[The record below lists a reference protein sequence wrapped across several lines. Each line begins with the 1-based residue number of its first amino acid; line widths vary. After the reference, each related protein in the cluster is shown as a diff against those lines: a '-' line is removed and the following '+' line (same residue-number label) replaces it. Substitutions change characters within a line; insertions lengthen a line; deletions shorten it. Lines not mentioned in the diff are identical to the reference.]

1 MTRAPVARERCSV
14 LANAAGDPQE
24 GTAPPGDRWFLAEHL
39 GPWSPH
45 AVPEADVAPQVV
57 RAVNLWA
64 RDNNGRVQVIRRTGR
79 ATRRV
84 PPGALVPGRL
94 PPRARVDPHRRLRH
108 PGGPGLR
115 ARRTR
120 RAPSPAAEPGVRPRP
135 ARRLLRD
142 PRPAAGRRAE
152 RRGPGPDLGMLTPGR
167 MPVLA
172 VAGVAAARLHLR
184 RRAPGGSGGAGG
196 ALRLPACSIPAGCA
210 GGWVFPPVVQ
220 AAQHH
225 ARELTGALGVDAL
238 PPVVT
243 TALDGG
249 RTRVVFTDPDCAVTL
264 AGATGRRRT
273 PADLRRQ
280 QGRLDAGVRPGRG
293 PTRVSS
299 RAGHRGPAGAGRT
312 ALSSHL
318 LVTTVPFT
326 PR

>member
-84 PPGALVPGRL
+84 PPVRWY
-94 PPRARVDPHRRLRH
+94 RVDSRPGHESIHTGVCDTPEDLVSALDEPGEPHRRPLNLVCVHGRH
-108 PGGPGLR
+108 DACCAIRGRPLVAALNAADPDRTWECSHLGGCRFSPSLVLLPHGFIFGGVPPAEAAALVARYDSGL
-115 ARRTR
+115 
-120 RAPSPAAEPGVRPRP
+120 
-135 ARRLLRD
+135 LD
-142 PRPAAGRRAE
+142 PRWLRGR
-152 RRGPGPDLGMLTPGR
+152 
-167 MPVLA
+167 V
-172 VAGVAAARLHLR
+172 
-184 RRAPGGSGGAGG
+184 
-196 ALRLPACSIPAGCA
+196 
-210 GGWVFPPVVQ
+210 VFPPVVQ

-264 AGATGRRRT
+264 AERRV
-273 PADLRRQ
+273 
-280 QGRLDAGVRPGRG
+280 DAGRPL
-293 PTRVSS
+293 TCAAS
-299 RAGHRGPAGAGRT
+299 RAGWMRVFDLVAAQPA
-312 ALSSHL
+312 
-318 LVTTVPFT
+318 
-326 PR
+326 